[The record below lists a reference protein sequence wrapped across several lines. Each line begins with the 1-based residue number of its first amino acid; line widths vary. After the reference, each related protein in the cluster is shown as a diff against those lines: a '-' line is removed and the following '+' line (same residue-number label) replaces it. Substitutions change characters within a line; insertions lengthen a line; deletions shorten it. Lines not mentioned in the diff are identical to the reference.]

1 MDFEE
6 AIKQLKLGERIKRSH
21 WRAAY
26 LKVENKRIKMC
37 MGFRK
42 PWHYQFRNEDIF
54 AMDWAIDTSHMFVD
68 DQEDYAKLKPLTG
81 NLKFN

>member
-1 MDFEE
+1 MDFED
-6 AIKQLKLGERIKRSH
+6 AIKCLKQGERIKRSH

-26 LKVENKRIKMC
+26 LKIENKRVKMC

-54 AMDWAIDTSHMFVD
+54 ATDWAIDTSLMFVD
-68 DQEDYAKLKPLTG
+68 EKEDYKGLKPL
-81 NLKFN
+81 NFN